1 MEQRGTGCG
10 HAALKARCQCRTHQ
24 LTMEPSERK
33 DKVQGAETLM
43 KAVLVAWM
51 LAAPFSPVLAKTLPT
66 VAVFGFAL
74 TNTSPAPSTPEE
86 LARLQR
92 LDQQLKSGLRDHFQ
106 VVDVGPVQNRLAGVD
121 SIRGCNGCELDL
133 ARQLGAEQV
142 AYGWVQKVSNLI
154 LNVNLVVEEAST
166 GRTLRAESVDIRG
179 NTDESWSR
187 GLRYLLNERMFRGE

>member
-1 MEQRGTGCG
+1 
-10 HAALKARCQCRTHQ
+10 
-24 LTMEPSERK
+24 
-33 DKVQGAETLM
+33 M
-43 KAVLVAWM
+43 KSLLLAYV
-51 LAAPFSPVLAKTLPT
+51 LAAPFSPAMAKTLPT
-66 VAVFGFAL
+66 VAVFDFAL

-86 LARLQR
+86 LARLHR
-92 LDQQLKSGLRDHFQ
+92 LDQQLKAGLSDHFQ
-106 VVDVGPVQNRLAGVD
+106 VVDVSPVRDRLSGVD
-121 SIRGCNGCELDL
+121 SIRGCNGCEIDL
-133 ARQLGAEQV
+133 ARQLGAQQV

>member
-1 MEQRGTGCG
+1 
-10 HAALKARCQCRTHQ
+10 
-24 LTMEPSERK
+24 
-33 DKVQGAETLM
+33 M
-43 KAVLVAWM
+43 KSLLLACV
-51 LAAPFSPVLAKTLPT
+51 LAAPFSPAMAKSLPT
-66 VAVFGFAL
+66 VAVFDFAL

-92 LDQQLKSGLRDHFQ
+92 LDQQLKTGLSDHFQ
-106 VVDVGPVQNRLAGVD
+106 VVDVSPVRDRLSGVD
-121 SIRGCNGCELDL
+121 SIRGCNGCDLDL
-133 ARQLGAEQV
+133 GAQQV